1 MTFLAMILALI
12 AMQFQGSKNPLHDD
26 NWFASIQR
34 SCRGFGFSPAVNMVI
49 YIVLPVVVVGF
60 ILNAVDSWLFGLLWI
75 GGATLVL
82 LYSFGREHFDD
93 LAQRYRSYC
102 KSGDF
107 EAAYLFAQEE
117 LNIDPEGLDV
127 DSPEAAHEAIQAQL
141 LYLGYQRWFA
151 VLFYFVLLGP
161 LASLAYRL
169 LQISRLAPEREL
181 VAKTLFYLDW
191 VPTRLLAAGFA
202 LTGNFLSSR
211 DELLASFSEAEQTSG
226 SVLLWVGRAALG
238 TSGVGEPDTQLSF
251 FEIAARETGELRDL
265 MSRSASAWL
274 IAISLLVLIV

>member
-1 MTFLAMILALI
+1 MTFLAMIFALI
-12 AMQFQGSKNPLHDD
+12 AMQFQSGKNPLHYD
-26 NWFASIQR
+26 NLFASIQR
-34 SCRGFGFSPAVNMVI
+34 SCRSFGFSPVVSLVI
-49 YIVLPVVVVGF
+49 YIALPVVGVSL
-60 ILNAVDSWLFGLLWI
+60 ILSMVDSWLFGLLWI

-107 EAAYLFAQEE
+107 QAAYLFAQKE
-117 LNIDPEGLDV
+117 LNVDPEGLDV
-127 DSPEAAHEAIQAQL
+127 ASPEEAHEAILKQL

-169 LQISRLAPEREL
+169 LQISRQAPEREL
-181 VAKTLFYLDW
+181 AAKILFYLDW
-191 VPTRLLAAGFA
+191 LPTRLLAAGFA

-211 DELLASFSEAEQTSG
+211 EELLASFSEAEQASG

-238 TSGVGEPDTQLSF
+238 ASGGGEPDSQLPF
-251 FEIAARETGELRDL
+251 FEIAAQEAGDLRDL
-265 MSRSASAWL
+265 MSRSAGAWL
-274 IAISLLVLIV
+274 IAISLIVVIV